1 MPDNK
6 HVKTLANS
14 GTLTGLAA
22 GIRWDAKK
30 VIKKT
35 RSYDPESS
43 SLSWSLHQSQQKDI
57 LRNKRSYYLNLSRFA
72 MNANKFAAVC
82 TIIETKFIF
91 YLSDIEEELNPKFH
105 DECLLAKLMRSIN
118 KMKSIAIVVG
128 GALINGPPLLM
139 EAISQIIWVETRIV
153 LKKRR
158 RHVIPRW
165 RSIKRPMNQENRTK
179 PLDWIIK
186 WPNQEAGK
194 REFGGN
200 RLCFEAL
207 QEGALSRSWSQRA
220 TAFRLIQAKCSTKA
234 RWNDLRCCWYLDFGI
249 SC

>member
-1 MPDNK
+1 
-6 HVKTLANS
+6 
-14 GTLTGLAA
+14 
-22 GIRWDAKK
+22 
-30 VIKKT
+30 
-35 RSYDPESS
+35 
-43 SLSWSLHQSQQKDI
+43 
-57 LRNKRSYYLNLSRFA
+57 

-91 YLSDIEEELNPKFH
+91 YLSDKEEELNPKFH

-118 KMKSIAIVVG
+118 KMTSIAIVVG
-128 GALINGPPLLM
+128 G
-139 EAISQIIWVETRIV
+139 IV

-158 RHVIPRW
+158 RDVIPRW

-207 QEGALSRSWSQRA
+207 QEGALSRS
-220 TAFRLIQAKCSTKA
+220 
-234 RWNDLRCCWYLDFGI
+234 
-249 SC
+249 